1 MVKNQLREVEKN
13 LRWIAKRN
21 RNISFSI
28 GLVLLYVMLGMNAFA
43 QEVNATIATKQEIGL
58 STDRLSEML
67 RRIKEENSK
76 KLKGTQ
82 LELVQLMEQGDQ
94 VVKSPW
100 ASWQFG
106 MNYMY
111 NNWSK
116 AYKGR
121 GDKAKRYPYE
131 GIFTRS
137 NDLFLRFVSPDS
149 DAYTEYT
156 ALSTENFAHPATTSA
171 IKKQRKNYGLEEV
184 TILQEPI
191 RKIELAASVKPKEIV
206 KNPVTVIPPKM
217 VVNPVMPLNTP
228 REPNPPTP
236 PVIAI
241 EKFNPVAP
249 DPITVSLPT
258 PPTFNIKLGS
268 YRNYMRQLTLGNTDG
283 GRHTGDGLS
292 YDTSNDKIVTATDL
306 GTPTVVYAWKSPS
319 SYVAGAN
326 FDSALLKVFFDY
338 TNFSSGNGGKTA
350 RVEGDIT
357 IDSIRGNIVDS
368 DTTARPW
375 NNQAFLVGGSR
386 VATLDNATKNG
397 ATIVN
402 VGTVNLVGPLVVGYE
417 IQNDDVGRK
426 KREIRNEGTITDKA
440 EEGYRGIEG
449 LGGLKV
455 ENDPTNPPTNP
466 NELELELFL
475 APNLGGNL
483 TGVFN
488 QPGTGI
494 NLKRTKDIHNSDGT
508 VTKGGY
514 LGYKIGLI
522 LTHEYDD
529 PSPSEDLYKL
539 ANASGGKISFTGKNS
554 IGIQVFAPP
563 KSSPN
568 TKIEVENAGNMNLA
582 GTGSYGLKVSSR
594 ILPESKIENKSG
606 GKIIISGG
614 NGQENSLSSGIAI
627 IEDKVMSTNKSIR
640 AYKDMI
646 INKGT
651 INVSGGQGNTGMV
664 LITKANDNITNDTTG
679 TINVTGTKNIG
690 MRVDLGNVTTEES
703 GTLTPEAINKG
714 TINITAGDQ
723 NIGMVANK
731 KDISGNKA
739 VAMNTNSI
747 RFFGEASKAIGM
759 FASNGGEI
767 VNNKDIKYDTIDLL
781 ETIGLVVNDKDSIGK
796 NTGDISL
803 NGTRVTGVYNRGS
816 FEMTDGSIT
825 TSGAKSISLYS
836 SGVNSKTEI
845 KNGKIR
851 AEGGALGLFADNNAT
866 VQLGDSADVNKKV
879 VLEADGAGTLLFYNY
894 TKSGTT
900 YTSDGKFKI
909 NNENV
914 VTGKLIN
921 GATAFYFKDTTPG
934 KGSGQT
940 SDKLNAMFNGSNN
953 NKIKLELDDK
963 STLFVLDN
971 TNSNTDYIPLSSV
984 DINSIND
991 FLGKNVEINTSL
1003 SSRNFKAYKATKASL
1018 SINSDI
1024 DLDNHSS
1031 TTIDKYY
1038 RVDFMNSN
1046 VRVETGKKITGSD
1059 SSIRDIAIAQA
1070 NFDSATRN
1078 DSVKV
1083 TNKGNIEFSKKGATG
1098 IVVDYAQGINEGTI
1112 KMDAANST
1120 GENSIAMFGASGS
1133 KLENTTNGTIELGTN
1148 GVGIWGA
1155 NKISSSILTWSKNID
1170 IANAGK
1176 IKGIN
1181 GKSGIFGIY
1190 ANNDITTHSGA
1201 TSILSHSG
1209 TIDLSQNIKSTGIFM
1224 KNGIL
1229 TSTGNIFVKEA
1240 SVAVNATDST
1250 VNVSGGT
1257 YIVGKESLGFKLT
1270 ATSSGT
1276 LPVFNGIGGNINMTE
1291 SGSVAYLLEGG
1302 TYNSGLGNNFID
1314 NLALTSTNGYTYIN
1328 VKNATLNYRNTKAI
1342 NNDETIFVN
1351 SNATILEL
1359 MNGTNL
1365 SSTKQKVTGI
1375 YATNG
1380 GSVDNAGKITLI
1392 GDNSSAMYATKD
1404 TITNVSTSLKNK
1416 NTGNIEVGKNG
1427 SAMYAIGSN
1436 AENEGMMTVGS
1447 GSVGMRT
1454 EGGILQNK
1462 LSGSISSTGVKV
1474 LGMSQSTGGNITNEG
1489 VITLTGDQS
1498 IGMQSEKA
1506 TISGHEI
1513 KNTGSITVGDSSSAT
1528 TPSIGIYSANDINS
1542 KIINSKK
1549 VIAGNKSI
1557 GIYGKE
1563 IELGA
1568 NSETSAGDAG
1578 IAVYSNKGL
1587 VTIQNVAKL
1596 KIGKS
1601 LGENQEGVAVYLAG
1615 DAQNLER
1622 KTSTVTI
1629 GNGSFGYV
1637 MTGQGNT
1644 ITTGLLGNTEVIS
1657 LGKDSMF
1664 LYSADKT
1671 GSITNYNHLKSI
1683 GDKNYGLYVSGAA
1696 ENKGNID
1703 FSVGIGN
1710 VGIYSYL
1717 KGAIAGTKPGL
1728 VQNYGEIKVSKSD
1741 ISDPNHRKYGIGMAA
1756 GFTEEEPI
1764 GSGTKVLRGTGNIKN
1779 EVGGVIKVTDENS
1792 IGMYATGKG
1801 SVAENAGRIELSGNN
1816 RNIGMFIEEGAE
1828 GINTGTITT
1837 VGSGNKKQIGIA
1849 VMSGGILDN
1858 RGNIH
1863 IDAEDGYGILLA
1875 GAIIKNYGTFEITPE
1890 KYAEDKAG
1898 VENVLNFNQI
1908 TAGSGAQ
1915 KLKIIGATDMT
1926 KEMGDMG
1933 LDKIKIDAPAGI
1945 ANATITVNGVVQKPV
1960 IADVQAIPN
1969 RVPNKIPTSSVGMY
1983 VDTSGINYTKPITN
1997 IGKLVGLTEADLI
2010 IGTEATNYT
2019 NGKYIQLSQEMIEPY
2034 NDMIRTSGIEKW
2046 SIYSGALTWMA
2057 SITQLPDFSIRNAY
2071 LAKIPYTVFAND
2083 KNTTRDIYN
2092 FADGLEQ
2099 RYGVEKIG
2107 ARENQLFQKLNR
2119 IGNNEEILLHQAY
2132 DEMMGHQYANVQ
2144 QRIQATSSILD
2155 KELKYLKK
2163 EWDTKSK
2170 DS

>member
-1 MVKNQLREVEKN
+1 M
-13 LRWIAKRN
+13 
-21 RNISFSI
+21 
-28 GLVLLYVMLGMNAFA
+28 
-43 QEVNATIATKQEIGL
+43 
-58 STDRLSEML
+58 
-67 RRIKEENSK
+67 
-76 KLKGTQ
+76 
-82 LELVQLMEQGDQ
+82 
-94 VVKSPW
+94 
-100 ASWQFG
+100 
-106 MNYMY
+106 
-111 NNWSK
+111 
-116 AYKGR
+116 
-121 GDKAKRYPYE
+121 
-131 GIFTRS
+131 
-137 NDLFLRFVSPDS
+137 
-149 DAYTEYT
+149 
-156 ALSTENFAHPATTSA
+156 
-171 IKKQRKNYGLEEV
+171 
-184 TILQEPI
+184 
-191 RKIELAASVKPKEIV
+191 
-206 KNPVTVIPPKM
+206 
-217 VVNPVMPLNTP
+217 
-228 REPNPPTP
+228 
-236 PVIAI
+236 
-241 EKFNPVAP
+241 
-249 DPITVSLPT
+249 
-258 PPTFNIKLGS
+258 
-268 YRNYMRQLTLGNTDG
+268 G
-283 GRHTGDGLS
+283 G
-292 YDTSNDKIVTATDL
+292 
-306 GTPTVVYAWKSPS
+306 
-319 SYVAGAN
+319 
-326 FDSALLKVFFDY
+326 
-338 TNFSSGNGGKTA
+338 
-350 RVEGDIT
+350 
-357 IDSIRGNIVDS
+357 
-368 DTTARPW
+368 
-375 NNQAFLVGGSR
+375 
-386 VATLDNATKNG
+386 
-397 ATIVN
+397 
-402 VGTVNLVGPLVVGYE
+402 
-417 IQNDDVGRK
+417 
-426 KREIRNEGTITDKA
+426 
-440 EEGYRGIEG
+440 
-449 LGGLKV
+449 
-455 ENDPTNPPTNP
+455 
-466 NELELELFL
+466 
-475 APNLGGNL
+475 
-483 TGVFN
+483 
-488 QPGTGI
+488 
-494 NLKRTKDIHNSDGT
+494 
-508 VTKGGY
+508 
-514 LGYKIGLI
+514 
-522 LTHEYDD
+522 
-529 PSPSEDLYKL
+529 
-539 ANASGGKISFTGKNS
+539 NS
-554 IGIQVFAPP
+554 IGIQIYAPGNINGINAP
-563 KSSPN
+563 KVTVKN
-568 TKIEVENAGNMNLA
+568 NLYKEIILGGVA
-582 GTGSYGLKVSSR
+582 SYGLKVSSR
-594 ILPESKIENKSG
+594 INQNSTIFNEGS
-606 GKIIISGG
+606 ISIKGDNTASYDLDDNPSTAPTGLFNG
-614 NGQENSLSSGIAI
+614 NNNSLSSGIAI
-627 IEDKVMSTNKSIR
+627 LEDSTLTNASAIR
-640 AYKDMI
+640 AYKDKVKNI
-646 INKGT
+646 GT

-767 VNNKDIKYDTIDLL
+767 VNNKDIKYDTTDLL
-781 ETIGLVVNDKDSIGK
+781 ETIGVVVNDKDSIGK

-971 TNSNTDYIPLSSV
+971 TNPNTDYIPLSSV

-1276 LPVFNGIGGNINMTE
+1276 LPVFNGIGGNISMTE

-1615 DAQNLER
+1615 DAQNLES

-2034 NDMIRTSGIEKW
+2034 NDVIRTSGIEKW

-2170 DS
+2170 DSNKIKAFGMQGEYKTNTAGVMDYSSHAQGVA